1 MGLPAFDT
9 LSAAKEL
16 QKGGEF
22 STAQAELVTH
32 AIAQAVREADSREE
46 IVAIKK
52 GVVGLKTDVAA
63 VKEDVV
69 QLKAD
74 NRILKA
80 GVARVEDA
88 LAATATKD
96 ELNLV
101 KKDVEHIKETM
112 ATSMA
117 TKAELADVKA
127 DIAVVKKDVDH
138 IKETMAT
145 KVELAEVRADVAA
158 LKKDV
163 GRIEENMLTE
173 DILTERLH
181 NSTRWLVGTIIAV
194 GGLAAA
200 VVGLV

>member
-145 KVELAEVRADVAA
+145 KVDIVGMATKADVAKA
-158 LKKDV
+158 ETH
-163 GRIEENMLTE
+163 I
-173 DILTERLH
+173 
-181 NSTRWLVGTIIAV
+181 TRWMFGMVAAFTSVAIAIV
-194 GGLAAA
+194 VAA
-200 VVGLV
+200 VMFLRNGAA

>member
-138 IKETMAT
+138 IKEIMAT
-145 KVELAEVRADVAA
+145 SMVTKADVAKA
-158 LKKDV
+158 ETH
-163 GRIEENMLTE
+163 I
-173 DILTERLH
+173 
-181 NSTRWLVGTIIAV
+181 TRWMFGMVAAFTSVAIAIV
-194 GGLAAA
+194 VAA
-200 VVGLV
+200 VMFLRNGAA

>member
-138 IKETMAT
+138 IKEIMATSMAT
-145 KVELAEVRADVAA
+145 KADIVGMATKADVAKA
-158 LKKDV
+158 ETH
-163 GRIEENMLTE
+163 I
-173 DILTERLH
+173 
-181 NSTRWLVGTIIAV
+181 TRWMFGMVAAFTSVAIAIV
-194 GGLAAA
+194 VAA
-200 VVGLV
+200 VMFLRNGAA

>member
-1 MGLPAFDT
+1 M
-9 LSAAKEL
+9 
-16 QKGGEF
+16 
-22 STAQAELVTH
+22 TH

-138 IKETMAT
+138 IKEIMATSMAT
-145 KVELAEVRADVAA
+145 KADIVGMATEADVA
-158 LKKDV
+158 KSEKRVIGWTVVITV
-163 GRIEENMLTE
+163 GVV
-173 DILTERLH
+173 
-181 NSTRWLVGTIIAV
+181 SIAV
-194 GGLAAA
+194 SIGVA
-200 VVGLV
+200 VILNALQV

>member
-138 IKETMAT
+138 IKEIMATSMAT
-145 KVELAEVRADVAA
+145 KADIVGMATEADVA
-158 LKKDV
+158 KSEKRVIGWTVVITV
-163 GRIEENMLTE
+163 GVV
-173 DILTERLH
+173 
-181 NSTRWLVGTIIAV
+181 SIAV
-194 GGLAAA
+194 SIGVA
-200 VVGLV
+200 VILNALQV

>member
-117 TKAELADVKA
+117 TKADLDL
-127 DIAVVKKDVDH
+127 VKKDVDH

>member
-138 IKETMAT
+138 IKEIMATSMAT
-145 KVELAEVRADVAA
+145 KADI
-158 LKKDV
+158 V
-163 GRIEENMLTE
+163 GMATKTDIAGMATKTDIANSEKRIV
-173 DILTERLH
+173 
-181 NSTRWLVGTIIAV
+181 SWLVGTIITV
-194 GGLAAA
+194 GGLAVTVA
-200 VVGLV
+200 GFFF